1 MKSFLKAGLIAVA
14 ALVFAANSSVFAQ
27 IPGQLAPDYPAGEA
41 PEPAEIARVEKAVAE
56 RPNDLNLVRKLGKGY
71 FFQFFGD
78 GMVEAVPKAEKTL
91 ERAISIR
98 NDDAEAIV
106 YLGALHILKGQRLQ
120 KKDAAAQK
128 TSYDLGFEMIKKA
141 ESIDP
146 RHGAVMSVA
155 SASYLWLPES
165 YGMTDHVIAIVE
177 GMRKAMG
184 PMFKKF
190 HHHGQQRLLLT
201 LGEAYARKG
210 ETEKARG
217 LFEEALAVHGN
228 SREAGLLRHQLAKLP
243 AAAGKK

>member
-1 MKSFLKAGLIAVA
+1 MRRFTRASLFAAA
-14 ALVFAANSSVFAQ
+14 ALIFITAPHSLAQ

-41 PEPAEIARVEKAVAE
+41 PEPAEIERVEKAVAE

-91 ERAISIR
+91 ERAIEIR
-98 NDDAEAIV
+98 NNDAEAIV
-106 YLGALHILKGQRLQ
+106 YLGALHILKGQRLH
-120 KKDAAAQK
+120 KKDAVAQK
-128 TSYDLGFEMIKKA
+128 KSYDLGFELLKKA
-141 ESIDP
+141 ESVDP

-217 LFEEALAVHGN
+217 LFEEALAVNGN
-228 SREAGLLRHQLAKLP
+228 SREAGLLRHQIAKLP
-243 AAAGKK
+243 PPATPK